1 MSRLFMQLKGDSPN
15 MFFFKVIS
23 LRISYSASQGNRCN
37 SRYTQKG
44 APVTLH
50 GAALH
55 TLSFI
60 SVYPKGEL
68 VIVNYIRKANPV

>member
-1 MSRLFMQLKGDSPN
+1 MTFYATEGGLTKYV
-15 MFFFKVIS
+15 FFKVIS